1 MIWLSIPALAA
12 PLSLPSGA
20 GSSAVS
26 LASRGDR
33 LEMVWLQPTGGTPA
47 VLHAVHEGEGWSSPS
62 VVARSDALFVN
73 WADTPVLGHAG
84 DGSSV
89 VTYPRKSGEGT
100 YAYDVVV
107 SRWSGKQWVELGSP
121 HRDGTE
127 TEHGFPSVVADGA
140 GFRVFWL
147 DGRLTA
153 DAGPMTLRTARW
165 DGTFEASEL
174 LDDRVCDCCG
184 TDAVGGATDWA
195 IVYRDRSEDEIRDIG
210 LVNRSGEKSRVAGD
224 GWQMPG
230 CPVNGPRVLDLPAG
244 RVIAWTTGVSGLEVR
259 ASVGGGVGVVAP
271 ADDRPAGRVDL
282 VSVGSE
288 ALVTWLGSD
297 GIYAR
302 RLAAEPAG
310 LLGGQPVQIAPTGSG
325 RSTGFPRA
333 TVVGTELWTIWTVE
347 SGLVGERTP
356 LASIPPVSAPLPA
369 PGASMPRTSWDP
381 KSLAL
386 KSLDDAP
393 ASLRLR
399 EPRTLVTTWAS
410 WCGPCRKELAA
421 LSAIHEAHPE
431 LDLQVIAV
439 GDTSASVRQAAPAAP
454 GTWRLGEREA
464 VRQALG
470 SDAVP
475 RAWLLDDT
483 GSAIWHHEGL
493 ITLEAVQAALSR

>member
-1 MIWLSIPALAA
+1 
-12 PLSLPSGA
+12 
-20 GSSAVS
+20 
-26 LASRGDR
+26 
-33 LEMVWLQPTGGTPA
+33 MVWIEPNAGTPA
-47 VLHAVHEGEGWSSPS
+47 VMHAVREGDGWSTPS
-62 VVARSDALFVN
+62 VVARTDALFVN
-73 WADTPVLGHAG
+73 WADTPVIGHAG
-84 DGSSV
+84 NGASV

-107 SRWSGKQWVELGSP
+107 AQLSGARWEDLGSP
-121 HRDGTE
+121 HKDGTQ
-127 TEHGFPSVVADGA
+127 TEHGFPSVVADGQ

-147 DGRLTA
+147 DGRQTA
-153 DAGPMTLRTARW
+153 DGGPMTLRTARW
-165 DGTFEASEL
+165 AGGFEASEL

-184 TDAVGGATDWA
+184 TDALRTSGDWSV
-195 IVYRDRSEDEIRDIG
+195 VYRDRSEAEIRDIG
-210 LVNRSGEKSRVAGD
+210 FVEQGGRKGQVAED

-230 CPVNGPRVLDLPAG
+230 CPVNGPRVLELPAG
-244 RVIAWTTGVSGLEVR
+244 RLVAWSTGAAGLEVR
-259 ASVGGGVGVVAP
+259 ASAGGSVGVVAP
-271 ADDRPAGRVDL
+271 AKDGPAGRVDL
-282 VSVGSE
+282 VSVGSQ
-288 ALVTWLGSD
+288 AVVTWLGSD

-310 LLGGQPVQIAPTGSG
+310 LLGGQPVQIAATGSG

-333 TVVGTELWTIWTVE
+333 TVVGDELWTIWTAE
-347 SGLVGERTP
+347 SRLVGERTP
-356 LASIPPVSAPLPA
+356 LASIPAVSDPLPA
-369 PGASMPRTSWDP
+369 PGASTPSTSWDP

-399 EPRTLVTTWAS
+399 QPRTLVTTWAS

-439 GDTSASVRQAAPAAP
+439 GDTSASVRKAAPAAP

-493 ITLEAVQAALSR
+493 LTLEAVQAALGQQSGR